1 MEVLEAYRPGHGVD
15 SEALRP
21 FLQDGFPW
29 HRSEVGHTE
38 LTTADAWWDP
48 IEVLMIRAYEGVG
61 IDRGD
66 AVALAKL
73 ARERFVNWSIGW
85 QLFEDTLPVL
95 RELADDG
102 WRHAIL
108 SNHVP
113 ELPALVDGLR
123 LGDLVDVVLTSA
135 VIGYDKP
142 HPRAFALALEA
153 CGNPDPVW
161 MVGDNPIA
169 DVAGAEAAGIRAIQ
183 VRSSSGEFSR
193 RAGDLHQAA
202 VLIGAMPASRRRY
215 TTLTSASNS
224 VIFGGPGRPESPS
237 P

>member
-1 MEVLEAYRPGHGVD
+1 MRNSVIIWDFDGTLGFRPGMWRGCLIEVLDAYRPGHGVK

-29 HRSEVGHTE
+29 HRPEVEHTE

-48 IEVLMIRAYEGVG
+48 IEVLIARAYEGVG
-61 IDRGD
+61 IDPGD
-66 AVALAKL
+66 ASALAKL
-73 ARERFVNWSIGW
+73 ARERFVDCSIGW

-95 RELADDG
+95 GELARDG

-113 ELPALVDGLR
+113 ELPALIDGLG
-123 LGDLVDVVLTSA
+123 LGELIDVVLTSA

-161 MVGDNPIA
+161 LVGDNPIA
-169 DVAGAEAAGIRAIQ
+169 DVAGAEAAGIPAIQ
-183 VRSSSGEFSR
+183 VRSTSGNSSR
-193 RAGDLHQAA
+193 RAGDLHHAA
-202 VLIGAMPASRRRY
+202 ILIRATP
-215 TTLTSASNS
+215 
-224 VIFGGPGRPESPS
+224 
-237 P
+237 